1 MWKNGAMTIRAKA
14 LVVLLLMIVG
24 AFYVFGPGSDRASE
38 SSADFG
44 TVIIHRGNGGDAQTL
59 DPALAQDTHTFNVL
73 TDLYEGL
80 LATDATGNI
89 VNAAASSWEVSEDG
103 LVYTFHLAGDAKW
116 SDGSPVT
123 AGHFVTG
130 MQRALSPETGSA
142 YNFLLHPI
150 RNAEEVASGAMPV
163 DSLGV
168 RAIDDRT
175 LIIELGTRAP
185 YFPSVLTMPIAY
197 PHFGEFDVP
206 HERFTDPEAFVGNGP
221 FLLDEWHPGSH
232 IRLRRNPTFREADQ
246 VAIDGVQ
253 FYAITAPVTEL
264 TMFQAEE
271 LDITSTVPGSH
282 LTSLRETHAAEL
294 QIAPSL
300 ALYYLA
306 FDLSEAP
313 FDNATLR
320 KALSMAIDRDALVE
334 VIGRGEQP
342 AYGLVPDGVNN
353 YKPARFDWAA
363 LSSAERQERARR
375 YYEEAGYSVEQPLRL
390 NLLYDAGDFHE
401 TIVLAVAAMW
411 RDVLG
416 VETELDKREWKYFL
430 ATRENREDWQVMKFA
445 WSGDYDHPGTFTDI
459 LRSTSP
465 QNLPGYSSERYD
477 RLLRDAEAATDPQE
491 QMRLYAVAEAEVLRD
506 DPIVPLYFFVSKHL
520 VAPHIAG
527 FESNVLDRHPSR
539 YLRKTPSAQ

>member
-1 MWKNGAMTIRAKA
+1 MMSRAKS
-14 LVVLLLMIVG
+14 LVVLLLTTMGVVHG
-24 AFYVFGPGSDRASE
+24 CGSESDDRPASGPGSGA
-38 SSADFG
+38 
-44 TVIIHRGNGGDAQTL
+44 VIIHRGNGGDAQTL

-80 LATDATGNI
+80 LATDAAGRI
-89 VNAAASSWEVSEDG
+89 VNAVASSWEVSEDG
-103 LVYTFHLAGDAKW
+103 LVYTFHLADDAKW

-123 AGHFVTG
+123 ATHFVIG

-150 RNAEEVASGAMPV
+150 QNAEAIVSGDMPV

-197 PHFGEFDVP
+197 PHFGSVDMP
-206 HERFTDPEAFVGNGP
+206 HGRPTDPESFVGNGP
-221 FLLDEWHPGSH
+221 FLLDECHPGSH
-232 IRLRRNPTFREADQ
+232 IRLRRNPHFREAWQ

-253 FYAITAPVTEL
+253 FYATTAPVTEL
-264 TMFQAEE
+264 TMFLADE

-282 LTSLRETHAAEL
+282 VNSLRETHAAEL

-320 KALSMAIDRDALVE
+320 KALSLAIDRDALVE

-342 AYGLVPDGVNN
+342 AYGLVPDGVNG
-353 YKPARFDWAA
+353 YEPARFDWAV
-363 LSSAERQERARR
+363 LSSAERQARARR
-375 YYEEAGYSVEQPLRL
+375 HYEEAGYSEEQPLRL

-416 VETELDKREWKYFL
+416 VEVELDKREWKYFL
-430 ATRENREDWQVMKFA
+430 ATRENRDEWQVMKFA
-445 WSGDYDHPGTFTDI
+445 WSGDYDHPSTFADI

-477 RLLRDAEAATDPQE
+477 RLLRDAEAATDLQE

-520 VAPHIAG
+520 VAPYIAG

-539 YLRKTPSAQ
+539 YLRKTPAEH

>member
-1 MWKNGAMTIRAKA
+1 MISRAKSLA
-14 LVVLLLMIVG
+14 VLLLTAIAAVQG
-24 AFYVFGPGSDRASE
+24 CGSGSDDAPEGSPD
-38 SSADFG
+38 SSS
-44 TVIIHRGNGGDAQTL
+44 VIIHRGNGGDAQTL

-89 VNAAASSWEVSEDG
+89 VNASASSWEVSKDG
-103 LVYTFHLAGDAKW
+103 LVYTFHLADDAYW
-116 SDGSPVT
+116 SDGTPLV
-123 AGHFVTG
+123 ARHFVTG
-130 MQRALSPETGSA
+130 MQRALLPETGSA
-142 YNFLLHPI
+142 YSFLLHPI
-150 RNAEEVASGAMPV
+150 RNAEEVAGGEMPV

-168 RAIDDRT
+168 RAVDDKT
-175 LIIELGTRAP
+175 LVIELRTRAP

-221 FLLDEWHPGSH
+221 FLLEEWHPGSH
-232 IRLRRNPTFREADQ
+232 IRLRRNPKFREAGQ
-246 VAIDGVQ
+246 VAVDGVQ
-253 FYAITAPVTEL
+253 FYAITEPVTEL
-264 TMFQAEE
+264 NMFRAGE

-282 LTSLRETHAAEL
+282 VNSLRETHSAEL

-306 FDLSEAP
+306 FDLSEGP
-313 FDNATLR
+313 FDNAALR

-342 AYGLVPDGVNN
+342 AYGLVPDGVQN
-353 YKPARFDWAA
+353 YEPARFDWAT
-363 LSSAERQERARR
+363 LTTAERQVLARS
-375 YYEEAGYSVEQPLRL
+375 YYEEAGYSVDQPLKL
-390 NLLYDAGDFHE
+390 SLLYDAGDIHE
-401 TIVLAVAAMW
+401 TIVLAVAGMW
-411 RDVLG
+411 REVLG
-416 VETELDKREWKYFL
+416 VEVEFDKREWKYFL
-430 ATRENREDWQVMKFA
+430 ATRENRDDWQVMRFA

-459 LRSTSP
+459 LNSTSP

-477 RLLRDAEAATDPQE
+477 RLLSEAEAAADAAE
-491 QMRLYAVAEAEVLRD
+491 QMRLYALAEAEMLGD

-520 VAPHIAG
+520 VATGITG

-539 YLRKTPSAQ
+539 YLHKTPVIH

>member
-1 MWKNGAMTIRAKA
+1 MMSRAKS
-14 LVVLLLMIVG
+14 LVVLLVAAISAVHG
-24 AFYVFGPGSDRASE
+24 CGPGSDDGPAGSPG
-38 SSADFG
+38 SG
-44 TVIIHRGNGGDAQTL
+44 TVVIHRGNGGDAQTL

-80 LATDATGNI
+80 LATDAAGNI

-103 LVYTFHLAGDAKW
+103 LVYTFHLADNAKW

-130 MQRALSPETGSA
+130 MQRALSPATGSE
-142 YNFLLHPI
+142 YSFLLHPI
-150 RNAEEVASGAMPV
+150 RNAEEVASGDRPV

-168 RAIDDRT
+168 MAVDDKT
-175 LIIELGTRAP
+175 LLIELGTRAP

-221 FLLDEWHPGSH
+221 FVLEEWHPGSH
-232 IRLRRNPTFREADQ
+232 IRLRKSPTFREADQ

-253 FYAITAPVTEL
+253 FHAITAPVTEL

-282 LTSLRETHAAEL
+282 VKNLRETHATEL

-313 FDNATLR
+313 FDNAMLR
-320 KALSMAIDRDALVE
+320 KALSMAVDRDKLVE

-353 YKPARFDWAA
+353 YEPARFDWAG
-363 LSSAERQERARR
+363 LSSVERQAQARR
-375 YYEEAGYSVEQPLRL
+375 YYKEAGYSAEQPLKL
-390 NLLYDAGDFHE
+390 TLLYDAGDIHE
-401 TIVLAVAAMW
+401 TIVLAVAGMW

-416 VETELDKREWKYFL
+416 IEVEFDKREWKYFL
-430 ATRENREDWQVMKFA
+430 ATRENRDDWQVMKFA

-465 QNLPGYSSERYD
+465 QNLSGYSSERYD
-477 RLLRDAEAATDPQE
+477 RLLSDAEAVTDPQE
-491 QMRLYAVAEAEVLRD
+491 QMRLYAMAEAEVLRD

-520 VAPHIAG
+520 VAQGISG
-527 FESNVLDRHPSR
+527 LETNVLDRHPSR
-539 YLRKTPSAQ
+539 YLRKAAASH